1 MKENPLTMEMLLD
14 QLIGLDIIQYA
25 AIPMISFVILEW
37 ILTIVQKKITQQLR
51 HSIGHFIM

>member
-25 AIPMISFVILEW
+25 IPMILPLVILEW
-37 ILTIVQKKITQQLR
+37 ILAIVQKKDYATA
-51 HSIGHFIM
+51 

>member
-25 AIPMISFVILEW
+25 AIPMILPCHIGVDSHNCSKKDYNSF
-37 ILTIVQKKITQQLR
+37 TQYRTL
-51 HSIGHFIM
+51 